1 MKILAIGDVF
11 GNSGIRVVQSNLTA
25 LKKEY
30 GADFTVINGE
40 NTDKGGILPEQADAL
55 FAAGADVITLG
66 NHAWGRRQIV
76 SYIESEPALLRP
88 HNFSGPA
95 PGRGYGIFYAA
106 GKRILVMN
114 LIGRVAMNAGPDNPF
129 HAATDILALNEG
141 KFDIALLDFHAEST
155 SEKLAMGFHLDG
167 RISAVW
173 GTHTHVQTADE
184 RIFSQGTGYI
194 TDLGMTGPR
203 DSVIGS
209 TPESSLSMF
218 LGGLPERFSEACGP
232 AMINGACFEI
242 NTSGRCVGVSRINI
256 TPEE

>member
-11 GNSGIRVVQSNLTA
+11 GKSGLHAIQSELSS

-30 GADFTVINGE
+30 NADFTVVNGE
-40 NTDKGGILPEQADAL
+40 NADMVGILPEQADAI

-66 NHAWGRRQIV
+66 NHVWGRKQIFP
-76 SYIESEPALLRP
+76 YIENERALLRP
-88 HNFSGPA
+88 HNFSGSA
-95 PGRGYGIFYAA
+95 PGTGYGIFDAA
-106 GKRILVMN
+106 GHRILVMN
-114 LIGRVAMNAGPDNPF
+114 LIGRCGMNPGPDNPF
-129 HAATDILALNEG
+129 ISATDILAINEG
-141 KFDIALLDFHAEST
+141 RFDIALLDFHAEAT
-155 SEKLAMGFHLDG
+155 SEKIAMGYHLDG
-167 RISAVW
+167 RVSAVW

-184 RIFSQGTGYI
+184 KILPQGTGYI

-218 LGGLPERFSEACGP
+218 LNALPGRFAEAPGP

-242 NTSGRCVGVSRINI
+242 THTGKCVFVTRINR
-256 TPEE
+256 TLQR